1 MPVVREL
8 VALFGF
14 QADKKSMVGVDRE
27 VGDFFTRVK
36 GLAAVAGAVTA
47 GVLLKGVAE
56 GVAKL
61 GDEIGTSAS
70 MLGIGAQALQEL
82 RFAADR
88 ADVTNASLATGLK
101 QLAKVAFDA
110 GSGSKTAQET
120 MRALGVTVKDS
131 TGKLKPLDALLEE
144 AADGFSKLT
153 GGEAALAMK
162 AFGESGV
169 ALVPM
174 LKNGSAGIREM
185 RDRARDLGAVL
196 DDELI
201 KQSSEWDNTTKD
213 LRDSMMSLKIIVGK
227 ALIPFLNKLNKAMT
241 WLISSSRKM
250 VGSKLETALR
260 KIAQVIESVA
270 RFVFRGVEAF
280 GRYMESMTDVQKTLM
295 KVGAVAVALAG
306 LLLLPGGS
314 LILLIGLIAL
324 IIDDFET
331 WRAGGKSVIGDLI
344 GSMGDLEATF
354 PGLGKALTAAGS
366 HFKMMWEG
374 AKSAIEGISEL
385 IFSLINLLV
394 GMFDDPEVAL
404 KDFIGNMKTM
414 WEDFFNWFK
423 VGGGGRAGVGPTV
436 GGAGAAAGAMAVGR
450 APGGLS
456 SLSQSNRVD
465 IQVNMAAGQNPEA
478 VGKAVANPVEEVLKR
493 QNREAMLALTPAAPE

>member
-14 QADKKSMVGVDRE
+14 QADQKSMENVDQSVGS
-27 VGDFFTRVK
+27 FFNKVK

-61 GDEIGTSAS
+61 GDEIDTSAT
-70 MLGIGAQALQEL
+70 MLGIGTQALQEL

-88 ADVTNASLATGLK
+88 ADVSNEALATGLR
-101 QLAKVAFDA
+101 QIARVAFDA
-110 GSGSKTAQET
+110 STGTKTAQDT

-131 TGKLKPLDALLEE
+131 TGKLKPMEVLLEE
-144 AADGFSKLT
+144 AADGFNKLQSDT
-153 GGEAALAMK
+153 EKTALAQE
-162 AFGESGV
+162 AFGRSGL
-169 ALVPM
+169 ALVPL
-174 LKNGSAGIREM
+174 LKSGSDGIREM
-185 RDRARDLGAVL
+185 RNRARDLGAVL

-201 KQSSEWDNTTKD
+201 KQGSEWDDTTKD
-213 LRDSMMSLKIIVGK
+213 VRDSLMSLRIIVGK
-227 ALIPFLNKLNKAMT
+227 ALIPFLNKLNRAMT
-241 WLISSSRKM
+241 WLVSSSRKM
-250 VGSKLETALR
+250 VGSGLETTLR

-280 GRYMESMTDVQKTLM
+280 GRYMESLTDAQKSLL
-295 KVGAVAVALAG
+295 KVGGVALALAA

-314 LILLIGLIAL
+314 LVLLIGLIAL

-344 GSMGDLEATF
+344 GSMGDLEAAF
-354 PGLGKALTAAGS
+354 PGIGKALDAAGS
-366 HFKMMWEG
+366 HFKMLWEG
-374 AKSAIEGISEL
+374 AKSVIESITEV

-404 KDFIGNMKTM
+404 KDFIGSMKTI
-414 WEDFFNWFK
+414 WEDFAKWFRGSIGIGF
-423 VGGGGRAGVGPTV
+423 GGGGPAGVAV
-436 GGAGAAAGAMAVGR
+436 GATAVGR
-450 APGGLS
+450 APVGGA

-465 IQVNMAAGQNPEA
+465 IQVNMAPGQNPEA